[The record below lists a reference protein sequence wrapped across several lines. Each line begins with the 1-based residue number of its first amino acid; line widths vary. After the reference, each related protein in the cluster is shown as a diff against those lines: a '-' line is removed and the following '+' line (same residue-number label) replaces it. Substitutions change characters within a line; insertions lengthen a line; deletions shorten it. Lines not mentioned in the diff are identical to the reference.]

1 MKYRNYF
8 HFIDLEI
15 YFIYTNY
22 VETKTLQERGKKM
35 LKTNLEILD
44 FIKFRLE
51 SAKKAADN
59 SMNAFMEEDFSNH
72 ETISRNLSNYLN
84 QYSIQL
90 AMESL
95 INFIESDVK

>member
-1 MKYRNYF
+1 
-8 HFIDLEI
+8 
-15 YFIYTNY
+15 
-22 VETKTLQERGKKM
+22 M

-51 SAKKAADN
+51 SAKKLADV
-59 SMNAFMEEDFSNH
+59 SMNAFLDEDFDNH

-84 QYSIQL
+84 QYSVQL
-90 AMESL
+90 AMESI

>member
-1 MKYRNYF
+1 
-8 HFIDLEI
+8 
-15 YFIYTNY
+15 
-22 VETKTLQERGKKM
+22 M

-51 SAKKAADN
+51 NAKKSADV
-59 SMNAFMEEDFSNH
+59 SMNAFKEEDCMDH

-84 QYSIQL
+84 SYSVQL
-90 AMESL
+90 ALESI

>member
-1 MKYRNYF
+1 
-8 HFIDLEI
+8 
-15 YFIYTNY
+15 
-22 VETKTLQERGKKM
+22 M

-51 SAKKAADN
+51 NAKKTADVA
-59 SMNAFMEEDFSNH
+59 MNNFMEEDFSNH

-84 QYSIQL
+84 AYSVQL
-90 AMESL
+90 AMESI

>member
-1 MKYRNYF
+1 
-8 HFIDLEI
+8 
-15 YFIYTNY
+15 
-22 VETKTLQERGKKM
+22 M

-51 SAKKAADN
+51 SAKKLADV
-59 SMNAFMEEDFSNH
+59 SINAFMEEDFSNH

-84 QYSIQL
+84 QYAVQL
-90 AMESL
+90 AMKSL